1 MAEEDQASPPPPV
14 APPSPGSGSDS
25 PSGSG
30 RDSPTGSEK
39 REAEHNEKG
48 EAVLS
53 GGKKESDPL
62 KTTAEEGDA
71 AAEDEEDA
79 SHNPDLCSR
88 ILAHFKLLASGSKL
102 MWRMLL
108 CSFFY
113 TFLIFEETDIFLAVC
128 WLWLA

>member
-1 MAEEDQASPPPPV
+1 MGMSNRQKHRAIFYYLLMQELNVDQPEPDHPPAPV
-14 APPSPGSGSDS
+14 
-25 PSGSG
+25 SG
-30 RDSPTGSEK
+30 RDSPTGSTGSGRDSPGSGRDSPTESEK
-39 REAEHNEKG
+39 REAEHNAKG

-88 ILAHFKLLASGSKL
+88 ILAHFKLLAS
-102 MWRMLL
+102 
-108 CSFFY
+108 
-113 TFLIFEETDIFLAVC
+113 
-128 WLWLA
+128 